1 MKKTTD
7 PKKTIV
13 PSPPEDNSTS
23 LDAVKKSQKP
33 APGSRVVKLNNSSS
47 NTAPETAAQSL
58 KKENNIGRES
68 LSGGA
73 GKKSKVTKRK

>member
-7 PKKTIV
+7 PKKTTV

-23 LDAVKKSQKP
+23 QNAVKKSLQP

-58 KKENNIGRES
+58 KKENTIGRES
-68 LSGGA
+68 LSGGTD
-73 GKKSKVTKRK
+73 KNSKVTKRK